1 MTKKQKILLERHLF
15 LIEVKKNKK
24 IWSDFLKICKK
35 HNLKPHEVFKAI
47 I

>member
-24 IWSDFLKICKK
+24 MWSNFLKICKK
-35 HNLKPHEVFKAI
+35 YKLKPNEVFKAI

>member
-24 IWSDFLKICKK
+24 IWSEFFKICK
-35 HNLKPHEVFKAI
+35 NNIAKPSPN
-47 I
+47 

>member
-24 IWSDFLKICKK
+24 IWSDFLKICRK
-35 HNLKPHEVFKAI
+35 HKLKPNEVFKAI